1 MLHLHKKTT
10 STAEEIWRPIIKKRS
25 PLFPLETTYKL
36 LTYQTKYRTAYYL
49 SSPSPRQLPI
59 TPHSRGPPYPNSN
72 VCSAAVVWFIFCCAC
87 FYTSESKLW
96 KKFFFAGRACRS
108 VPSWSR
114 IMMMK
119 KMWIFCMVE
128 KKVGSVFCNDE
139 QKRREEKKQLRK
151 HLIAPKLV
159 KSTTMM
165 ANELIYTWKFSNP
178 YFFS

>member
-119 KMWIFCMVE
+119 KNVDLLHGWE
-128 KKVGSVFCNDE
+128 EGRVGLLQWWTEASRGKE
-139 QKRREEKKQLRK
+139 
-151 HLIAPKLV
+151 
-159 KSTTMM
+159 TTTKT
-165 ANELIYTWKFSNP
+165 LDCP
-178 YFFS
+178 